1 MGTRDNLFKK
11 VIFLVALGKNVVY
24 LLVIGSFIK
33 INKIKSSH
41 FMTIE

>member
-24 LLVIGSFIK
+24 LLVIGSFKRLIK
-33 INKIKSSH
+33 LRAPIL
-41 FMTIE
+41 